1 MKQCTLKNAFTVKG
15 KGLHTG
21 LEIEAT
27 FKPAPENHGRK
38 FLRTDIEGSAPIDAV
53 AENVVETCRGTVLAV
68 GDVKVS
74 TAEHALAALYA
85 AGIDNCLIELNGPEV
100 PILDGSAK
108 IFTEKIKE
116 VGVQEQTEDAQV
128 YVVRNRTVVKDETTG
143 ASICVIPDSDFCV
156 DVMIE
161 FNSVVLPSQFA
172 VKQLH

>member
-74 TAEHALAALYA
+74 TAEHALAALYQVLLNFYRKIINPNDQVKIPLNCSELFTLSSSYWDSVEFHYVYII
-85 AGIDNCLIELNGPEV
+85 GIDSSGYLN
-100 PILDGSAK
+100 ITNQFDS
-108 IFTEKIKE
+108 
-116 VGVQEQTEDAQV
+116 
-128 YVVRNRTVVKDETTG
+128 VK
-143 ASICVIPDSDFCV
+143 
-156 DVMIE
+156 
-161 FNSVVLPSQFA
+161 
-172 VKQLH
+172 